1 MSLRYNII
9 IVFSISAHKY
19 CDPVEP
25 VLCFV
30 WAAELGK
37 KAEFF
42 ELVLVLK
49 A

>member
-1 MSLRYNII
+1 MINVSP
-9 IVFSISAHKY
+9 ISAHKY

-25 VLCFV
+25 VVCLV
-30 WAAELGK
+30 WAAGLGK
-37 KAEFF
+37 KAECF